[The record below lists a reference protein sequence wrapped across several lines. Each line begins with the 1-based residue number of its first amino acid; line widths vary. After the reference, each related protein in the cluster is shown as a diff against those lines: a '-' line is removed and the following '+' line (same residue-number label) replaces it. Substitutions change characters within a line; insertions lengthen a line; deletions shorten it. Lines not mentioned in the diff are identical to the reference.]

1 MVRAHKAETK
11 VGREAPQP
19 VNSRKHTER
28 DGGRR
33 VTGKGWAG
41 RSVQMG
47 RVAPSTWMSYTGL
60 EEGRAAKA
68 L

>member
-1 MVRAHKAETK
+1 MGNR
-11 VGREAPQP
+11 Q
-19 VNSRKHTER
+19 
-28 DGGRR
+28 
-33 VTGKGWAG
+33 GWAG

-47 RVAPSTWMSYTGL
+47 QVAPSTWMSYTGL